1 MNTKEVKL
9 VEEFTFQVNLALRD
23 EHRAETTITHI
34 SVMVTTTDDDDART
48 QALSDLFEEG
58 FSHWYEVESVEV
70 LS

>member
-1 MNTKEVKL
+1 MNTEETTL
-9 VEEFTFQVNLALRD
+9 VEEFTFQVNLALKD
-23 EHRAETTITHI
+23 EYHAETTITHI
-34 SVMVTTTDDDDART
+34 AVMVTTTDEDDARV

>member
-1 MNTKEVKL
+1 MNTEEAQL

-23 EHRAETTITHI
+23 EHRAETTITHV
-34 SVMVTTTDDDDART
+34 SVEVTTTDEDDARV

-58 FSHWYEVESVEV
+58 FAHWYEVESVEV

>member
-1 MNTKEVKL
+1 MTTSKTTL
-9 VEEFTFQVNLALRD
+9 IEESTFQVNLALKD

-48 QALSDLFEEG
+48 QALSDLYEEG

-70 LS
+70 IS